1 MIERRRPILSAIAN
15 RRMFMGGGMAT
26 PMPQPTYM
34 DLMPQQMGIPREAQ
48 GIMAS
53 SQPLVDAIAGDANNP
68 YGGDTL
74 SMAQGGVAKFQRG
87 GLSRAQSSSMA
98 LPYATNQQMAAGQI
112 LADKQAPFAPLK
124 GPRPTIGI
132 GESPEDMLRRRGTTP
147 SELVN
152 EMFPYSAST
161 GRSFLGPDMMRP
173 GFVGTDP
180 RGESSPI
187 ERGGQFVVDFID
199 QTARVLSQI
208 SNAFGRTIKDV
219 GEGFVTRA
227 PSDIGTATII
237 SQVSAV
243 NDALRRMPK
252 VRGVSDEELGATIK
266 DIAEA
271 ATTAQPDI
279 SGDELG
285 ARIAEGVLS
294 KYEGPLSEGYAMA
307 RDDAN
312 RRIVDAAPQEGFP
325 TPQLGYEMAAEDA
338 DRTLVDGVAEAE
350 YQNELNSKIEEYR
363 IAMAESARL
372 GGNPDAQMKFTQEL
386 LANPNYDQSFKNAV
400 FEAGD
405 VGFSEKPTEA
415 PVTGDESTRDVPR
428 PKEKPP
434 VPENAFEGLVPR
446 GEEEED
452 ATTGATPSA
461 STAAATPDA
470 TAAAQV
476 AKAFDKPMTKPEAE
490 KTIEDY
496 KRDFMKAMPEYEGV
510 SEEEKGYRFI
520 EAGLRV
526 MAGQSPNAIENI
538 ANGLKGLGAE
548 FAKDEKEK
556 RAYDRQ
562 VDLSAANYALGAIA
576 KDVAQDRADER
587 NRIVMYDMT
596 DPKNPKSVSVGM
608 DQILANDGRLPDNLV
623 GKEIMSAKV
632 KAAND
637 ATVRLRTLLSENAK
651 SMRIT
656 ATEAK
661 DLRDS
666 LGKARESFVS
676 GESGI
681 QLLSQVKARVAAGDV
696 TGFGV
701 AGREL
706 IRQAFAAAG
715 KQDLLNKK
723 YTSLS
728 EAREE
733 IRRAFQ
739 ALIPISLGSTQTAN
753 SISNRDVQ
761 FLADAYVNSGF
772 LENGVFS
779 FATVND
785 ETLGQQLEG
794 AISKFRNR
802 QKEGLA
808 DYDRVL
814 SRINSAEQAFQDAR
828 GSGMF
833 VSPGPF
839 TSSYFDPL
847 TKEIDPYAQKTR
859 AFLEGRT
866 AKPVFTYE
874 FKDGVYRRVPAR

>member
-1 MIERRRPILSAIAN
+1 
-15 RRMFMGGGMAT
+15 
-26 PMPQPTYM
+26 
-34 DLMPQQMGIPREAQ
+34 MGIPREAQ

-53 SQPLVDAIAGDANNP
+53 SQPLVDAIAADANNP

-87 GLSRAQSSSMA
+87 GLSRTQSSSMA
-98 LPYATNQQMAAGQI
+98 LPYATDQQMETAFPNAIAAAQAY
-112 LADKQAPFAPLK
+112 ADKQDAASFAPKK
-124 GPRPTIGI
+124 GFRPTIGI
-132 GESPEDMLRRRGTTP
+132 GESPEDMLRRRGMTP

-161 GRSFLGPDMMRP
+161 GRSFLGPEMMRP

-180 RGESSPI
+180 RGEASPI
-187 ERGGQFVVDFID
+187 ERGGQFVADFID
-199 QTARVLSQI
+199 QAGRGLSQV
-208 SNAFGRTIKDV
+208 SNALGRTMVDVGEAIVTRAPKDV
-219 GEGFVTRA
+219 GEY
-227 PSDIGTATII
+227 TIYT
-237 SQVSAV
+237 QVAAV

-252 VRGVSDEELGATIK
+252 VRGVSDEEIGATIK

-271 ATTAQPDI
+271 ATTAQPGI
-279 SGDELG
+279 SGDELS

-325 TPQLGYEMAAEDA
+325 TSQLGYEMAAEDA

-350 YQNELNSKIEEYR
+350 YQNELKSKIEEYR
-363 IAMAESARL
+363 IAMAESARP

-386 LANPNYDQSFKNAV
+386 LANPNYDREFKDAV
-400 FEAGD
+400 LEAGD
-405 VGFSEKPTEA
+405 VGFSEEPAEA
-415 PVTGDESTRDVPR
+415 PVTGDERALRPEGPFDVEGEIDPDDDSDVPR
-428 PKEKPP
+428 PKRKPP
-434 VPENAFEGLVPR
+434 VPE
-446 GEEEED
+446 D
-452 ATTGATPSA
+452 APEQA
-461 STAAATPDA
+461 AAATPDA

-496 KRDFMKAMPEYEGV
+496 KKDFMKAMPEYEGV

-596 DPKNPKSVSVGM
+596 DPKNPKAVSIGM
-608 DQILANDGRLPDNLV
+608 DQILANGGRLPDNLV

-681 QLLSQVKARVAAGDV
+681 QLLAQVKARVAAGDV
-696 TGFGV
+696 TGFGA

-715 KQDLLNKK
+715 KQDLLGQK
-723 YTSLS
+723 YKNLS

-794 AISKFRNR
+794 AISKFRDR

-828 GSGMF
+828 GSGIF

-839 TSSYFDPL
+839 TSSYFDPI

>member
-1 MIERRRPILSAIAN
+1 MIQRRRPIESAIAE
-15 RRMFMGGGMAT
+15 RKMFNMGGMAV

-34 DLMPQQMGIPREAQ
+34 DLMQQGIMGMPQQPMGMPQQPQ

-53 SQPLVDAIAGDANNP
+53 SQPLVDAIAADANNP

-74 SMAQGGVAKFQRG
+74 SMAQGGAVGFAPGGVVIGQAPQAIQIPTLTPTVTQQGGSAVFDPTNPITMSPKSILDETSSERVQRIFPDAAANVGTLTFDREFPEFKRDEEAGRPKSYFTEGVARVLQGGRAAIRDVVSEVGQDISAISNVLFDRDTRSLVGGASSQEGLDRVTSEIGIARAVAEMIQRRPDAENQIMSLSKRIINNAKTDGTELDGQKIAEAVAYGLTTGEREQAIGYDMAQRDAERGDVDAGRSTDQGEFG
-87 GLSRAQSSSMA
+87 GTPTAIEKPVPILQDDPDLLGKEPDSGEAAYQGLVPLSEEEE
-98 LPYATNQQMAAGQI
+98 TVV
-112 LADKQAPFAPLK
+112 DKQPPVPNIAQGPAAATVDTAPSA
-124 GPRPTIGI
+124 T
-132 GESPEDMLRRRGTTP
+132 GETTP
-147 SELVN
+147 S
-152 EMFPYSAST
+152 AT
-161 GRSFLGPDMMRP
+161 GE
-173 GFVGTDP
+173 T
-180 RGESSPI
+180 
-187 ERGGQFVVDFID
+187 
-199 QTARVLSQI
+199 
-208 SNAFGRTIKDV
+208 
-219 GEGFVTRA
+219 
-227 PSDIGTATII
+227 
-237 SQVSAV
+237 
-243 NDALRRMPK
+243 
-252 VRGVSDEELGATIK
+252 
-266 DIAEA
+266 
-271 ATTAQPDI
+271 
-279 SGDELG
+279 
-285 ARIAEGVLS
+285 
-294 KYEGPLSEGYAMA
+294 
-307 RDDAN
+307 
-312 RRIVDAAPQEGFP
+312 
-325 TPQLGYEMAAEDA
+325 
-338 DRTLVDGVAEAE
+338 
-350 YQNELNSKIEEYR
+350 
-363 IAMAESARL
+363 
-372 GGNPDAQMKFTQEL
+372 
-386 LANPNYDQSFKNAV
+386 
-400 FEAGD
+400 
-405 VGFSEKPTEA
+405 
-415 PVTGDESTRDVPR
+415 
-428 PKEKPP
+428 
-434 VPENAFEGLVPR
+434 
-446 GEEEED
+446 
-452 ATTGATPSA
+452 
-461 STAAATPDA
+461 TPDTSA
-470 TAAAQV
+470 DAQV
-476 AKAFDKPMTKPEAE
+476 AEAFDKPMTKPEAT
-490 KTIEDY
+490 KTIQDY
-496 KRDFMKAMPEYEGV
+496 KNKFLEAMPEYQGV

-538 ANGLKGLGAE
+538 ATGLKGLGAE

-596 DPKNPKSVSVGM
+596 DPKNPKAVSVGM
-608 DQILANDGRLPDNLV
+608 DEILANDGRLPDNLV

-656 ATEAK
+656 ATEAN

-666 LGKARESFVS
+666 LGNARESFVS

-696 TGFGV
+696 TGFGS

-715 KQDLLNKK
+715 KQDRLNQK
-723 YTSLS
+723 YTNLS

-794 AISKFRNR
+794 AISKFRDR

-828 GSGMF
+828 GSGIF

-839 TSSYFDPL
+839 TSSYFDPI
-847 TKEIDPYAQKTR
+847 TKEINPYAQKTR

>member
-15 RRMFMGGGMAT
+15 RKMFMGGGLAT

-34 DLMPQQMGIPREAQ
+34 DLMPQQMGLPREAQ

-53 SQPLVDAIAGDANNP
+53 SQPLVDAIASDANNP

-87 GLSRAQSSSMA
+87 GVQYDPATAVTRAQRTRSEN
-98 LPYATNQQMAAGQI
+98 LQTLFPPERAAGLLDQ
-112 LADKQAPFAPLK
+112 
-124 GPRPTIGI
+124 IGI
-132 GESPEDMLRRRGTTP
+132 GKGPGELYSDEPSFTRRMVGMIPGRAGTALEGAAEVGETIGN
-147 SELVN
+147 VVD
-152 EMFPYSAST
+152 
-161 GRSFLGPDMMRP
+161 SFLGAR
-173 GFVGTDP
+173 F
-180 RGESSPI
+180 RGQKNILSYLFSEEEEASGRSLNERYGLTEILSRISPELKQQNPNI
-187 ERGGQFVVDFID
+187 ERDILEIGANLIGKTGSQQEFMEAVADQYAKQQEAGYAAAMADVNRGQVD
-199 QTARVLSQI
+199 A
-208 SNAFGRTIKDV
+208 
-219 GEGFVTRA
+219 
-227 PSDIGTATII
+227 
-237 SQVSAV
+237 
-243 NDALRRMPK
+243 
-252 VRGVSDEELGATIK
+252 VSDEGFPAPQQPG
-266 DIAEA
+266 DIVM
-271 ATTAQPDI
+271 P
-279 SGDELG
+279 GDEG
-285 ARIAEGVLS
+285 EFYRE
-294 KYEGPLSEGYAMA
+294 
-307 RDDAN
+307 
-312 RRIVDAAPQEGFP
+312 
-325 TPQLGYEMAAEDA
+325 
-338 DRTLVDGVAEAE
+338 
-350 YQNELNSKIEEYR
+350 ELNKKIDEYR
-363 IAMAESARL
+363 VAMSQGPE
-372 GGNPDAQMKFTQEL
+372 AQMKFAQDLSADSGFSQAFKDEVF
-386 LANPNYDQSFKNAV
+386 QSA
-400 FEAGD
+400 D
-405 VGFSEKPTEA
+405 VGPPVNVGRSVESDFPGLVPTSPESDFEGLVPISEEEEA
-415 PVTGDESTRDVPR
+415 TVPR

-434 VPENAFEGLVPR
+434 VPDIAQGQTA
-446 GEEEED
+446 
-452 ATTGATPSA
+452 ATVDTAPSA
-461 STAAATPDA
+461 TGETTPDTSA
-470 TAAAQV
+470 PAQV

-496 KRDFMKAMPEYEGV
+496 KKDFMKAMPEYDGV

-587 NRIVMYDMT
+587 NRIIMYDMT
-596 DPKNPKSVSVGM
+596 DPKNPKAVSVGM
-608 DQILANDGRLPDNLV
+608 DEIIANDGKLPDNLV
-623 GKEIMSAKV
+623 GEKIMSAKV

-681 QLLSQVKARVAAGDV
+681 QLLSQVKARVAAGGV
-696 TGFGV
+696 TGFGA
-701 AGREL
+701 AGKEL

-715 KQDLLNKK
+715 KQDLLGQK
-723 YTSLS
+723 YKNLS

-794 AISKFRNR
+794 AIGKFRDR

-828 GSGMF
+828 GSGIF

-839 TSSYFDPL
+839 TSSYFDPI

-859 AFLEGRT
+859 AVLEGRT